1 MEEKQIVR
9 FRVGKVYKN
18 CRICAFLDGEQII
31 SRKRPVVAPGE
42 MEQVILKKEWFEQ
55 TQECT
60 DGSGHE
66 LIIRIEE

>member
-1 MEEKQIVR
+1 
-9 FRVGKVYKN
+9 
-18 CRICAFLDGEQII
+18 
-31 SRKRPVVAPGE
+31 VAPGE

-55 TQECT
+55 PPECT